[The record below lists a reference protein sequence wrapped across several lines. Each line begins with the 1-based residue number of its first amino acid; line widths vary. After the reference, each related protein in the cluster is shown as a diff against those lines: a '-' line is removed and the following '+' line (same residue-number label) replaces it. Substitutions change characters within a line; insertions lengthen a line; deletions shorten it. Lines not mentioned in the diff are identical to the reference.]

1 MRERAVRFGPAN
13 GLIGVVSEPGT
24 ARVGP
29 ARAVLMSNIGMHHRI
44 GPFRLYVEMAR
55 ALAADGFFV
64 FRFDLS
70 GMGDSAVLQ
79 DGDTAAMRARRD
91 VKDAMDWLHRAY
103 GIEEFVLLGLCSGVD
118 SAHAAATRDH
128 RVKGA
133 IFIDGYA
140 YPTTGYHVRHLVVRP
155 LQPGRWLRFARR
167 LVRGERRIVP
177 EADGATV
184 FEREQPT
191 QAEFAR
197 DIGTMTARGTRLLF
211 IYTGGAY
218 NRINSGRQVFEML
231 GAGVRTEHIESQL
244 LRSADHVFSSTAQ
257 RALLFDRIRRWVNAL
272 PG

>member
-1 MRERAVRFGPAN
+1 MRERAVCFGPAN

-24 ARVGP
+24 PRAAP

-55 ALAADGFFV
+55 ALAADGFLV
-64 FRFDLS
+64 LRFDLS
-70 GMGDSAVLQ
+70 GMGDSAMHH
-79 DGDTAAMRARRD
+79 DGDTPAMRARRD
-91 VKDAMDWLHRAY
+91 VKDAMDWLQRAY
-103 GIEEFVLLGLCSGVD
+103 GVDEFVLLGLCSGVD
-118 SAHAAATRDH
+118 STHAAAIRDH

-140 YPTTGYHVRHLVVRP
+140 YPTAGYHLRHLFVRP
-155 LQPGRWLRFARR
+155 LQPGRWLRLGRR
-167 LVRGERRIVP
+167 LLRGERRIVP
-177 EADGATV
+177 GADGATV

-197 DIGTMTARGTRLLF
+197 DIGAMTLRGTRLLF
-211 IYTGGAY
+211 IYTGCAY

-231 GAGVRTEHIESQL
+231 GPGVRAEYIESQL

-257 RALLFDRIRRWVNAL
+257 RALLFDRIRRWIIAL